1 METFFPEIS
10 IEVEPVQLMHQLLM
24 QLTTKPPTK
33 IHPTLFVGTALENI
47 LDWLESFNQIT
58 THNVWNHQKQLQV
71 IPAYLRT
78 QLSFL
83 LIFMG
88 ANQI

>member
-1 METFFPEIS
+1 METFLPEIS

-47 LDWLESFNQIT
+47 LD
-58 THNVWNHQKQLQV
+58 
-71 IPAYLRT
+71 
-78 QLSFL
+78 
-83 LIFMG
+83 
-88 ANQI
+88 